1 MRRLYFLLHLS
12 LLVGQLRAASTGFVP
27 LFSLASEE
35 LMTEVDDADVLL
47 EDFHQMIE
55 DNIEQDL
62 VANMDQL
69 IGNTIEE
76 EEDLPE
82 ELDQKARADK
92 AIANDFFNSK
102 HLQSQPGQHLIKA
115 LPILDQLRN
124 VSVDDSGNQAYSTLK
139 GRKCPGRG
147 AMGALSFVFMA

>member
-1 MRRLYFLLHLS
+1 MIHFLLHLS
-12 LLVGQLRAASTGFVP
+12 LLVGQLRSASAGFVP
-27 LFSLASEE
+27 LFSRAPEE
-35 LMTEVDDADVLL
+35 LMTEVDDAGVLG
-47 EDFHQMIE
+47 DFHQLIE

-76 EEDLPE
+76 EEDLSE
-82 ELDQKARADK
+82 EVDKKARADK

-102 HLQSQPGQHLIKA
+102 YLQSQPGQHLVKA

-124 VSVDDSGNQAYSTLK
+124 VSLDDSGNQARISLVHSHWHQFY
-139 GRKCPGRG
+139 
-147 AMGALSFVFMA
+147 F

>member
-1 MRRLYFLLHLS
+1 
-12 LLVGQLRAASTGFVP
+12 
-27 LFSLASEE
+27 
-35 LMTEVDDADVLL
+35 MTEVDDVLL
-47 EDFHQMIE
+47 GDFHQLIE

-76 EEDLPE
+76 EEDLT
-82 ELDQKARADK
+82 DRADR

-124 VSVDDSGNQAYSTLK
+124 VTVDDSGNQAYSTLK

>member
-1 MRRLYFLLHLS
+1 MIHFLLHLS
-12 LLVGQLRAASTGFVP
+12 LLVGQLRSATTGSVP
-27 LFSLASEE
+27 LFSLAPEE

-47 EDFHQMIE
+47 GDFHQMIE

-62 VANMDQL
+62 MFNMDQL

-76 EEDLPE
+76 EEDLT
-82 ELDQKARADK
+82 DRADR
-92 AIANDFFNSK
+92 AIVNDFLISN

-124 VSVDDSGNQAYSTLK
+124 VSVDDSGNQCHTE
-139 GRKCPGRG
+139 RQEMP
-147 AMGALSFVFMA
+147 

>member
-1 MRRLYFLLHLS
+1 MINFLLHLS
-12 LLVGQLRAASTGFVP
+12 LLVGQLRSASAGFVP
-27 LFSLASEE
+27 LFSLAPEE

-47 EDFHQMIE
+47 GDFHQMIE

-62 VANMDQL
+62 MFNMDQL

-76 EEDLPE
+76 EEDLT
-82 ELDQKARADK
+82 DRADR

-115 LPILDQLRN
+115 LPVLDQLRN
-124 VSVDDSGNQAYSTLK
+124 VSVDDSGNQAYATMK
-139 GRKCPGRG
+139 DRKCPGRG

>member
-1 MRRLYFLLHLS
+1 MRCRFFLLHLHLS
-12 LLVGQLRAASTGFVP
+12 LLVGQLRSASTGFVP
-27 LFSLASEE
+27 LFSLAPEE
-35 LMTEVDDADVLL
+35 LMTEVDDVLL
-47 EDFHQMIE
+47 G
-55 DNIEQDL
+55 DL

-76 EEDLPE
+76 EEEDLTE

-102 HLQSQPGQHLIKA
+102 HLHPQPGQHLTKA

-124 VSVDDSGNQAYSTLK
+124 VSVDDSGNQTPHSLVHSHWSRSDEAVL
-139 GRKCPGRG
+139 
-147 AMGALSFVFMA
+147 